1 MGLDLLGN
9 LELCWLVGAYIGVSL
24 WDSTLR
30 FLNQSI
36 LEIYD
41 SCINIP
47 FNIYLVCRKFKEVNF
62 FFSLSTFVALLILI
76 IPVSLGATG
85 HNDH

>member
-62 FFSLSTFVALLILI
+62 CFHY
-76 IPVSLGATG
+76 PPM
-85 HNDH
+85 